1 MAITKP
7 TGFLAGVLSPVFS
20 GTNCRTS
27 ARSRAWRGKIL
38 SDMETYPRLTVRLSH
53 EELRRVGL
61 LARVRG
67 RSRGQVV
74 RDALNLYFWAAPTE
88 TRP

>member
-1 MAITKP
+1 M
-7 TGFLAGVLSPVFS
+7 
-20 GTNCRTS
+20 N
-27 ARSRAWRGKIL
+27 
-38 SDMETYPRLTVRLSH
+38 TYPRITVRLSH

-74 RDALNLYFWAAPTE
+74 RDALSLYFRAATTKTMP
-88 TRP
+88 

>member
-1 MAITKP
+1 M
-7 TGFLAGVLSPVFS
+7 
-20 GTNCRTS
+20 N
-27 ARSRAWRGKIL
+27 
-38 SDMETYPRLTVRLSH
+38 TYPRLTIRLSH

-74 RDALNLYFWAAPTE
+74 RDALSLYFRAATTE